1 MKIVIC
7 EDNVM
12 IAMDLEMIVEDLG
25 HTDVGHAT
33 RSDTCLAM
41 CREVEP
47 DLVLV
52 DVDLVDG
59 PTGPDL
65 TKRLAEM
72 GIPSVIVS
80 GQTNGLSPD
89 DHAAGALLQKPFVE
103 SDLAGA
109 IDHLEA
115 ASS

>member
-1 MKIVIC
+1 MNIFIC

-12 IAMDLEMIVEDLG
+12 IGMELEMTVEDLG
-25 HTDVGHAT
+25 HVAVGHAA
-33 RSDTCLAM
+33 RSDTCLAA
-41 CREVEP
+41 CHELLP

-80 GQTNGLSPD
+80 GQTDRIGPD
-89 DHAAGALLQKPFVE
+89 DHAAAAMLQKPVVVR
-103 SDLAGA
+103 DLAEA
-109 IDHLEA
+109 IDRLAA
-115 ASS
+115 ASE